1 MRISKARLKQIINE
15 EVQNY
20 KRHVYENEFAGLP
33 FDDDGEE
40 EHEQVAI
47 EKKRMVDSI
56 EELLIHI
63 NPQQVVQHLQ
73 SLAAQVKQGKIS
85 ESINEVGIDDD
96 LAAVENAIATL
107 AQLKKNIDKGFA
119 NTVMGAMLELN
130 KIQDYLRKEQGGQLE
145 EGQPV
150 MYPQEVQTV
159 AQVVKG
165 VVEGG
170 GPYDLTA
177 IGDALEQAG
186 LKIQRGYRYIMVF
199 VKHAKIMIAPTSA
212 VELEGNETVV
222 GNFAVG
228 EMQE

>member
-1 MRISKARLKQIINE
+1 MKISKQRLKQIINE

-63 NPQQVVQHLQ
+63 SPQQVVQHLQ
-73 SLAAQVKQGKIS
+73 SLAAQIKQGKIS
-85 ESINEVGIDDD
+85 ESINE
-96 LAAVENAIATL
+96 
-107 AQLKKNIDKGFA
+107 
-119 NTVMGAMLELN
+119 
-130 KIQDYLRKEQGGQLE
+130 
-145 EGQPV
+145 GQPV
-150 MYPQEVQTV
+150 MYPEEVQTV
-159 AQVVKG
+159 AQVVED
-165 VVEGG
+165 VVAAGG
-170 GPYDLTA
+170 DLTA
-177 IGDALEQAG
+177 VGDALEQAG

-199 VKHAKIMIAPTSA
+199 VKYAKIMIAPTSA

>member
-20 KRHVYENEFAGLP
+20 KR
-33 FDDDGEE
+33 
-40 EHEQVAI
+40 Q
-47 EKKRMVDSI
+47 
-56 EELLIHI
+56 
-63 NPQQVVQHLQ
+63 
-73 SLAAQVKQGKIS
+73 QGKIS
-85 ESINEVGIDDD
+85 ESINEVGVGDD

-107 AQLKKNIDKGFA
+107 DQLRKNIDKGFA

-130 KIQDYLRKEQGGQLE
+130 KIQDYLKKEQGGQLE

-150 MYPQEVQTV
+150 MYPEEVQTV
-159 AQVVKG
+159 AQVVEPVAK
-165 VVEGG
+165 GG
-170 GPYDLTA
+170 GDLTA

-199 VKHAKIMIAPTSA
+199 VKYAKIMIAPTSA
-212 VELEGNETVV
+212 VELEGNETVI
-222 GNFAVG
+222 GKFAVG

>member
-1 MRISKARLKQIINE
+1 MKISKARLKQIINE

-20 KRHVYENEFAGLP
+20 KRYIHENEFAGLP

-73 SLAAQVKQGKIS
+73 SLATQVEQGKIS
-85 ESINEVGIDDD
+85 ESINEG
-96 LAAVENAIATL
+96 
-107 AQLKKNIDKGFA
+107 K
-119 NTVMGAMLELN
+119 
-130 KIQDYLRKEQGGQLE
+130 
-145 EGQPV
+145 PV
-150 MYPQEVQTV
+150 MYPQELQTV
-159 AQVVKG
+159 VH
-165 VVEGG
+165 VVEDVVEAGG
-170 GPYDLTA
+170 DLTV

-199 VKHAKIMIAPTSA
+199 VKYAKIMIAPTSA

>member
-1 MRISKARLKQIINE
+1 MKISKERLKQIINE

-20 KRHVYENEFAGLP
+20 KRH
-33 FDDDGEE
+33 
-40 EHEQVAI
+40 
-47 EKKRMVDSI
+47 
-56 EELLIHI
+56 
-63 NPQQVVQHLQ
+63 
-73 SLAAQVKQGKIS
+73 LASG
-85 ESINEVGIDDD
+85 SINENNEMSLQSKAKGKAMGLLETAKAMAQAPSTEPAKVFA
-96 LAAVENAIATL
+96 AAVAKSAGEIVDL
-107 AQLKKNIDKGFA
+107 MVELEGFQA
-119 NTVMGAMLELN
+119 SRSEP
-130 KIQDYLRKEQGGQLE
+130 IE

-150 MYPQEVQTV
+150 MYPEEVQTV
-159 AQVVKG
+159 AQVVKS

-186 LKIQRGYRYIMVF
+186 LKIQKGYRYIMVF
-199 VKHAKIMIAPTSA
+199 VKNAKIMIAPSSA